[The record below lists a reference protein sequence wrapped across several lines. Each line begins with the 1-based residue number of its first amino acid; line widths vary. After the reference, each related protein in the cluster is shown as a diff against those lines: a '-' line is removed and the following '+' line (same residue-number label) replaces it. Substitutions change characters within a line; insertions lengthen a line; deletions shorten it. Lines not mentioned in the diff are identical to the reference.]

1 MILFDVLTYEHT
13 DNPQGL
19 PVDWPSQCFLV
30 RDGEPERGSPWFRVS
45 ESQLAAYKEQHQSSY
60 DTWLTA
66 QNESQEI
73 REIKDKITQLRWDHE
88 TQGITIG
95 TQPVSTLRE
104 EMPVWQ
110 GMLLD
115 MTLQPGVRTAYEY
128 KPRNG
133 ANVVLTVQQVQR
145 CYQCFAWYVSACF
158 ATERY
163 LYGLIDAGTPIE
175 QVEAMLETVWPQT
188 QFDWVAP

>member
-1 MILFDVLTYEHT
+1 MAIAIVRQLDGKVQTF
-13 DNPQGL
+13 
-19 PVDWPSQCFLV
+19 V
-30 RDGEPERGSPWFRVS
+30 RDDVPEGWLPPEGFDAIP
-45 ESQLAAYKEQHQSSY
+45 ESQLPAGWVRVDATTSGE
-60 DTWLTA
+60 L
-66 QNESQEI
+66 
-73 REIKDKITQLRWDHE
+73 KDKIAAMRWDRE
-88 TQGITIG
+88 TAGITIG

-115 MTLQPGVRTAYEY
+115 ITLQPGVRSEYEY

-133 ANVVLTVQQVQR
+133 ANVVLTPQQVQR

-163 LYGLIDAGTPIE
+163 LCGLIDAGTPLE
-175 QVEAMLETVWPQT
+175 QVEAMLDTVWPQT
-188 QFDWVAP
+188 QFDWVAPE

>member
-1 MILFDVLTYEHT
+1 MVTMYDFIRSVYPNAILA
-13 DNPQGL
+13 
-19 PVDWPSQCFLV
+19 VDYLL
-30 RDGEPERGSPWFRVS
+30 RDDGNGPFVSYWS
-45 ESQLAAYKEQHQSSY
+45 ESLGTQP
-60 DTWLTA
+60 T
-66 QNESQEI
+66 QE
-73 REIKDKITQLRWDHE
+73 KIDALRPTLERIALKNKIAKLRWDHE

-95 TQPVSTLRE
+95 DQPVSTLRE

-115 MTLQPGVRTAYEY
+115 MTLQPGVRTEYEY

-133 ANVVLTVQQVQR
+133 ANVVLTVEQVQR

-163 LYGLIDAGTPIE
+163 LYGLIDAGTPLE
-175 QVEAMLETVWPQT
+175 QVEAMLDSVWPQT
-188 QFDWVAP
+188 EFEWAAP